1 MDELAM
7 EMIASMGLVLANM
20 FLSGF
25 HMRIEL
31 HEARVI
37 LR

>member
-1 MDELAM
+1 MDKLAM
-7 EMIASMGLVLANM
+7 EMLASMGFVLANM
-20 FLSGF
+20 SLGGF
-25 HMRIEL
+25 HMCIKL